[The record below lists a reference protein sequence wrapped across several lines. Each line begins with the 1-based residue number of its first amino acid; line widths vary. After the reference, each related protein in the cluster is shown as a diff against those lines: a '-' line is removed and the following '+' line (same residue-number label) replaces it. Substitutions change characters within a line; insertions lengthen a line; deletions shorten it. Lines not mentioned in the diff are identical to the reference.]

1 MLYLT
6 LYARLP
12 YLFSPAFNLAH
23 KASHF
28 FKHFLK
34 RYSGYI
40 HEVKLPETQQKVA
53 VGS

>member
-23 KASHF
+23 ISSNI
-28 FKHFLK
+28 FKKDILGTYMK
-34 RYSGYI
+34 
-40 HEVKLPETQQKVA
+40 
-53 VGS
+53 